1 MLSRVADCLYWL
13 SRYLERA
20 EHTARLIDVN
30 LNLMLDQSPAVSGPR
45 WFRLQACLIPAPAAV
60 GGSDPSGAAR
70 ALAFDLLHRAS
81 FASCLAAAR
90 ENARA
95 IVACLAA
102 SRENARQ
109 VRESISSE
117 MWQQLNRLFL
127 DLRKTDLEAAWD
139 AQPHDF
145 FQAIDTGA
153 QHFRGVT
160 DGTMCH
166 DEGWHFLRVGQFLER
181 ATSLATLLDVIG
193 VELLNPNRPESPRE
207 DHLEWLGLLRSCVA
221 TEAYSRS
228 QSAELRPERIV
239 QFLLLDPSFPHAL
252 RFAVDRVGESLTAIS
267 EATQLR
273 NARAERLAG
282 RLRATLAYAQIDEIF
297 GPGLHPFLT
306 HVMTQLGEIQLA
318 VHQTYV
324 EAGLDAVPAGVRA

>member
-20 EHTARLIDVN
+20 EHTSRLIDVN

-45 WFRLQACLIPAPAAV
+45 WFRLQACLVAAPTGV
-60 GGSDPSGAAR
+60 GGRDPSGTAR

-117 MWQQLNRLFL
+117 MWEQINRLYL
-127 DLRKTDLEAAWD
+127 DLRKTDLDAAWD
-139 AQPHDF
+139 AQPHEF
-145 FQAIDTGA
+145 FQAVDRGA
-153 QHFRGVT
+153 HHFRGVT

-166 DEGWHFLRVGQFLER
+166 DEGWHFLRAGQFIER
-181 ATSLATLLDVIG
+181 AWGLAILLDVIC
-193 VELLNPNRPESPRE
+193 VELLNPTRPESHRE

-239 QFLLLDPSFPHAL
+239 QFLLLDPTFPHAL
-252 RFAVDRVGESLTAIS
+252 RFAVDRVGESLAAIA

-273 NARAERLAG
+273 NGRAERLAG
-282 RLRATLAYAQIDEIF
+282 RLRATLAYAQMDEIF

-306 HVMTQLGEIQLA
+306 HVCAQLTEIQHA

-324 EAGLDAVPAGVRA
+324 DTGLDAVPAERR